1 MNARNILSASAIAL
15 LGSLT
20 FAAHAGEIGN
30 EADYRALQVQSGR
43 TVADAHAEGVYAA
56 RHISRASTSAFV
68 HPAGSSTVAR
78 ADVRAS
84 AVQAQR
90 NGSIVSG
97 EILSF

>member
-15 LGSLT
+15 LGSLA

-30 EADYRALQVQSGR
+30 EADYRALQVQSSR
-43 TVADAHAEGVYAA
+43 SVADAHAEGVYAA
-56 RHISRASTSAFV
+56 QHISRIERGSVAQPALTSN
-68 HPAGSSTVAR
+68 VAR

-90 NGSIVSG
+90 AGNIASG
-97 EILSF
+97 ES